1 MSSGRCKVIKKV
13 QSYKKRLLKKWIGA
27 GARLLKRC
35 KDAKKGAQ
43 LKKRGAKLE
52 KRLLKKWFGAGAR
65 LLERC
70 KVEEKNR
77 AKLQKKKKG
86 AQLQKKGA
94 KFGKRLLKKVV
105 WCRCKVTR
113 PERVKWQ
120 WVKSGERHSTVG
132 SGDTREEEAKITTR
146 KRNSTSTSSTDY

>member
-1 MSSGRCKVIKKV
+1 MVWCRCEVT
-13 QSYKKRLLKKWIGA
+13 Q
-27 GARLLKRC
+27 
-35 KDAKKGAQ
+35 KG
-43 LKKRGAKLE
+43 
-52 KRLLKKWFGAGAR
+52 
-65 LLERC
+65 
-70 KVEEKNR
+70 
-77 AKLQKKKKG
+77 AKLQKKVQNCNKK
-86 AQLQKKGA
+86 KVIE
-94 KFGKRLLKKVV
+94 KVV

>member
-1 MSSGRCKVIKKV
+1 MDWRRCKVTKKV
-13 QSYKKRLLKKWIGA
+13 QRCKKRSKV
-27 GARLLKRC
+27 
-35 KDAKKGAQ
+35 AKK
-43 LKKRGAKLE
+43 
-52 KRLLKKWFGAGAR
+52 
-65 LLERC
+65 
-70 KVEEKNR
+70 KVIE
-77 AKLQKKKKG
+77 
-86 AQLQKKGA
+86 
-94 KFGKRLLKKVV
+94 KVV

>member
-1 MSSGRCKVIKKV
+1 MQR
-13 QSYKKRLLKKWIGA
+13 KRLLKKWCGA

-35 KDAKKGAQ
+35 KIATKK
-43 LKKRGAKLE
+43 
-52 KRLLKKWFGAGAR
+52 
-65 LLERC
+65 
-70 KVEEKNR
+70 KV
-77 AKLQKKKKG
+77 QICKKKKVIE
-86 AQLQKKGA
+86 
-94 KFGKRLLKKVV
+94 KVV